1 MAKKAAPDAFVIVLK
16 REPDVYA
23 TALPGR
29 WLLDHSTPSWRSQD
43 PQKGFQRI
51 VKKDRAR
58 QIARTVLDTHRT
70 FPNAIVLATNLKRF
84 KVSDQNELRLPAKVK
99 FLVVD
104 GQHRLWAQMY
114 SKVQGTYPCVIHMG
128 RSEQEMAKLFLEI
141 NDNQRRVPSSLRW
154 DLYRLV
160 RPDDQSKVM
169 TVDIVYELATRKDSP
184 FYSVGTD
191 PVTIDLTGENPGL
204 TIRQGSLA
212 PEIRKIV
219 NKHTKKIGGS
229 FEDYL
234 DLFIRFFA
242 AIRSLD
248 PSGWGRPESTFFKAR
263 VLRALLRVLSDLI
276 EHEGK
281 LDSLS
286 TLKLRQQLSRIDV
299 NELTQD
305 RVRKVQGS
313 AGVQDLYQLML
324 RQVLPETQ

>member
-1 MAKKAAPDAFVIVLK
+1 MAKKAAPDAFAVVLK

-29 WLLDHSTPSWRSQD
+29 WLLEHSTPSWRSKD

-51 VKKDRAR
+51 VKVERAR
-58 QIARTVLDTHRT
+58 QIARIVLDTHRT
-70 FPNAIVLATNLKRF
+70 FPNAVVLATNLKRF
-84 KVSDQNELRLPAKVK
+84 EVSDQNELRLPAKVK

-114 SKVQGTYPCVIHMG
+114 STVEGVYPCVIHMG

-160 RPDDQSKVM
+160 RPDDPSRVM

-191 PVTIDLTGENPGL
+191 SVAIDLTGEDPGL

-219 NKHTKKIGGS
+219 SKHSKKIGGS
-229 FEDYL
+229 FDDYL

-276 EHEGK
+276 EHEGE

-286 TLKLRQQLSRIDV
+286 TSKLRKQLSRIDV
-299 NELTQD
+299 NELTPD

-313 AGVQDLYQLML
+313 AGVQDLYQLMVG
-324 RQVLPETQ
+324 QVLSET